1 MNYKV
6 PRKADTLAGDLSRT
20 PRRPFRHR
28 MAGARLGSGNRTD
41 ISGPVSDVPLP
52 IFRGSDR
59 RLRQTARAFRAV
71 PGDHHRRLHAGPKPH
86 EPVEFKSCRDSYAQ
100 ALAENR

>member
-1 MNYKV
+1 
-6 PRKADTLAGDLSRT
+6 
-20 PRRPFRHR
+20 

-59 RLRQTARAFRAV
+59 RLRQSARAFRAERV
-71 PGDHHRRLHAGPKPH
+71 VLRPWLRIGNDRYLDPWFYSK
-86 EPVEFKSCRDSYAQ
+86 VDLVILVQVYVV
-100 ALAENR
+100 